1 MYYTRAH
8 TLLKNTG
15 MWKNDSFSLFIKVQ
29 FLKGVMLSTKFENH
43 QKSSKLNRNFPNFL
57 WIFENFRSI
66 FFTVFRQF
74 FFTAQNKHNIDEES
88 FPIFDDT
95 FVVNEIHHVLSVF
108 TQAPGK
114 YRILEE

>member
-57 WIFENFRSI
+57 
-66 FFTVFRQF
+66 
-74 FFTAQNKHNIDEES
+74 
-88 FPIFDDT
+88 
-95 FVVNEIHHVLSVF
+95 
-108 TQAPGK
+108 
-114 YRILEE
+114 